1 MKQHTATNVTPSL
14 PNTILRPS
22 NKALRLSLL
31 LPIVL
36 ALLIWVIGL
45 VVFAV
50 APGRFDAAVSLVIG
64 VGLLLFLLYD
74 LRTRPG
80 SQQDRL
86 IALLLMLP
94 AVAGIAAGLLR
105 GQALYAITGV
115 SASLLLLGL
124 QRALSIPFSYRMA
137 RRRLQMGDPD
147 GAFDLVNKSLTAR
160 PDFWQSYQ
168 LRALVLLSR
177 LNFRAAERDAR
188 KALTLRPDAHP
199 VYNTLGQLYLTE
211 EKFVEAKDAYTQA
224 LELRPAIPIYLYF
237 YGLSAYRLQE
247 YQLAAEALSVAV
259 KGPLP
264 VPTYQ
269 LQAYY
274 YLGRSLEKL
283 KRKEE
288 AAEAFAEMTNL
299 KDALPTLQEELS
311 TQPDFPHLS
320 RLRENLADLEHQLS
334 TTDLPKT

>member
-1 MKQHTATNVTPSL
+1 V
-14 PNTILRPS
+14 
-22 NKALRLSLL
+22 
-31 LPIVL
+31 V
-36 ALLIWVIGL
+36 IWLVGL

-50 APGRFDAAVSLVIG
+50 APGRFDTAVSLIIG
-64 VGLLLFLLYD
+64 VGLILFLLYD
-74 LRTRPG
+74 LRARPG
-80 SQQDRL
+80 SQRDRL

-124 QRALSIPFSYRMA
+124 QRALNIPLSYRLA
-137 RRRLQMGDPD
+137 RRRLRLGDPNS
-147 GAFDLVNKSLTAR
+147 AFDLVNKSLTAR

-199 VYNTLGQLYLTE
+199 VYNTLGQLYLAE
-211 EKFVEAKDAYTQA
+211 EKFAEAKDAYTKA
-224 LELRPAIPIYLYF
+224 LELRPATPIYLYF
-237 YGLSAYRLQE
+237 YALSAYRLQE
-247 YQLAAEALSVAV
+247 YQATAEALAVAV

-264 VPTYQ
+264 VQTYQ

-283 KRKEE
+283 KRKED
-288 AAEAFAEMTNL
+288 AAEAFTEMTNL
-299 KDALPTLQEELS
+299 QDALPTLQEELS
-311 TQPDFPHLS
+311 GQPDFPHLT
-320 RLRENLADLEHQLS
+320 RLRDDLANVAQR
-334 TTDLPKT
+334 TTISNRG